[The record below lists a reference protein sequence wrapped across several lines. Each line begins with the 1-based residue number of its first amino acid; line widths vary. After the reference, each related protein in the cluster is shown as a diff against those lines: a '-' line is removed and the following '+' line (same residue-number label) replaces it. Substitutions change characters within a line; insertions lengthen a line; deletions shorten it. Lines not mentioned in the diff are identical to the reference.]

1 MRCDKMRIC
10 LLVLLF
16 SLPMAFGVSAAA
28 ETAVSIAVAANG
40 PEQNAT
46 VSEKAGRAAYF
57 LFFDGAGKFLAAE
70 RNPFADAQRGAGP
83 QAAAFLADEGVTL
96 VVAGEFGAKMEQA
109 LKSFNIKYVVNTGVA
124 HEVVQAVL
132 TEK

>member
-1 MRCDKMRIC
+1 MRCKKMIIC

-16 SLPMAFGVSAAA
+16 SLPTVFGVSAA

-40 PEQNAT
+40 SERNAT

-57 LFFDGAGKFLAAE
+57 LLFDGEGIFLAAE
-70 RNPFADAQRGAGP
+70 RNPFADVPGGAGP

-96 VVAGEFGAKMEQA
+96 IVAGEFGAKMERV
-109 LKSFNIKYVVNTGVA
+109 LKSFNIQYVIHTGVS
-124 HEVVQAVL
+124 HEVVQTVL
-132 TEK
+132 QSK